1 MDAAPPVRR
10 VQSVMQETEPMA
22 TTAFIR
28 YGIMDKTEAFS
39 APDNALQVDSDVIIR
54 TQRGVEWGHVVL
66 LQQQKPGKGRMA
78 GEVLRKA
85 TAADEEK
92 HSDIL
97 DRQEAEELKCCR
109 KLIKEHELPMKLV
122 GVEHLF
128 GGTKIIFYFLAEGRI
143 DFRELVKDLAKRYRT
158 RIEMRQIGV
167 RDEAR
172 LMGQL
177 GPCGKE
183 LCCRTFLNA
192 LKPVPM
198 KLAKD
203 QKSTLDPAKISGTC
217 GRLKCCLK
225 FEEDLYREF
234 KRNLPRRGVRVKTP
248 QGDGVV
254 VDYEIIT
261 QTVEVEL
268 RKGERQKFSVEE
280 LQFDSER

>member
-1 MDAAPPVRR
+1 
-10 VQSVMQETEPMA
+10 
-22 TTAFIR
+22 
-28 YGIMDKTEAFS
+28 MDKTEPFS
-39 APDNALQVDSDVIIR
+39 APDNVLQVNDEVIVR
-54 TQRGVEWGHVVL
+54 TQRGVEWGRVVL
-66 LQQQKPGKGRMA
+66 LQPQKPGKGRMA
-78 GEVLRKA
+78 GEVLRA
-85 TAADEEK
+85 VTAADAEK
-92 HSDIL
+92 HADIV
-97 DRQEAEELKCCR
+97 DRQEIEELKCCR
-109 KLIKEHELPMKLV
+109 RLVKEHELPMKVV

-128 GGTKIIFYFLAEGRI
+128 GGTKIIFYFLAEGRV
-143 DFRELVKDLAKRYRT
+143 DFRDLVKDLAKAYRT

-183 LCCRTFLNA
+183 LCCRTFLTA

-225 FEEDLYREF
+225 FEEETYREF
-234 KRNLPRRGVRVKTP
+234 KRNLPRRGTKVRTR

-261 QTVEVEL
+261 QTVEVDMG
-268 RKGERQKFSVEE
+268 KGERQKFPLEE
-280 LQFDSER
+280 LQFDHER

>member
-1 MDAAPPVRR
+1 
-10 VQSVMQETEPMA
+10 MA

-28 YGIMDKTEAFS
+28 YGIMEKTEPFS
-39 APDNALQVDSDVIIR
+39 APDNALQVNNDVIIR

-66 LQQQKPGKGRMA
+66 LESQQSGKGRMA
-78 GEVLRKA
+78 GEVLRIV
-85 TAADEEK
+85 TTADEEK
-92 HSDIL
+92 YRDIVE
-97 DRQEAEELKCCR
+97 RQEAEELKCCR
-109 KLIKEHELPMKLV
+109 KLIGEHELPMKLV

-128 GGTKIIFYFLAEGRI
+128 GGTKVIFYFLAEGRV

-234 KRNLPRRGVRVKTP
+234 KRNLPRRGTKVKTP
-248 QGDGVV
+248 QGEGVV
-254 VDYEIIT
+254 LDYEIIT
-261 QTVEVEL
+261 QTVDVDL
-268 RKGERQKFSVEE
+268 GKGERLKFHVAD
-280 LQFDSER
+280 LQFDSDR

>member
-1 MDAAPPVRR
+1 
-10 VQSVMQETEPMA
+10 MA

-28 YGIMDKTEAFS
+28 YGIMDKTEPFT
-39 APDNALQVDSDVIIR
+39 APDNVLQVDSEVIVR
-54 TQRGVEWGHVVL
+54 TQRVVEWGHVVL
-66 LQQQKPGKGRMA
+66 LQQTPGKGRMA

-85 TAADEEK
+85 TTADEEK
-92 HSDIL
+92 HRDIL
-97 DRQEAEELKCCR
+97 DRQEIEELKCCR
-109 KLIKEHELPMKLV
+109 KLAKEHELPMKLV

-128 GGTKIIFYFLAEGRI
+128 GGTKVIFYFLAEGRV
-143 DFRELVKDLAKRYRT
+143 DFRELVKDLAKLYRT

-183 LCCRTFLNA
+183 LCCRTFLEA

-234 KRNLPRRGVRVKTP
+234 KRNLPRRGTKVTTK
-248 QGDGVV
+248 QGEGVV

-268 RKGERQKFSVEE
+268 AKGERQRFPVDE
-280 LQFDSER
+280 LQFDAER